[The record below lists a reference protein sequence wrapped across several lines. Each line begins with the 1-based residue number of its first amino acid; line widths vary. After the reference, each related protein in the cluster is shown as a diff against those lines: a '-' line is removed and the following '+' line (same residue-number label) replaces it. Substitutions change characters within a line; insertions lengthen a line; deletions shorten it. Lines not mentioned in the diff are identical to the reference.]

1 MVPPGDAGPPWL
13 AVARPRA
20 APPQRPGVAAVHA
33 PRRLCPRGNKRL
45 LSTRLA
51 PALSLSLAS
60 SWSLLAGDTGRRARD
75 RGAGSKT
82 GSLGGEPGRIQMWQD
97 RGRAGQR
104 RRVRPGV
111 QGRPG
116 RQALSGTHVSDS
128 KRSARALWLPGP
140 DRAAFDPGHTGR
152 GCRSG
157 SRTFP
162 PLHLQRGPR
171 PLPPGQQDAQSPPEA
186 LASRFQTGQVPIIA
200 REGLTLASATA
211 APGPRARPQPVAQAL
226 GPCDLPTPPSVP
238 SPWPSH
244 PEGPREGT

>member
-1 MVPPGDAGPPWL
+1 MTRARRGWRWRGHAQPLPSVL
-13 AVARPRA
+13 AWRPSTPRA
-20 APPQRPGVAAVHA
+20 VCVHVVINA
-33 PRRLCPRGNKRL
+33 YCPHAWL
-45 LSTRLA
+45 
-51 PALSLSLAS
+51 PHSLSLAS

-97 RGRAGQR
+97 RGRAGQH

-116 RQALSGTHVSDS
+116 RQALSGIPVSDN

-152 GCRSG
+152 GCRSR

-171 PLPPGQQDAQSPPEA
+171 PLPPGQQDAQSPPEV

>member
-1 MVPPGDAGPPWL
+1 MTRARRGWRWRGHAQPLPSVL
-13 AVARPRA
+13 AWRPSTPRA
-20 APPQRPGVAAVHA
+20 VCVHVVINA
-33 PRRLCPRGNKRL
+33 YCPHAWL
-45 LSTRLA
+45 PHS
-51 PALSLSLAS
+51 LSLSLSPAPGR
-60 SWSLLAGDTGRRARD
+60 SWLGTQAEGPVTVVPGARR
-75 RGAGSKT
+75 GPW
-82 GSLGGEPGRIQMWQD
+82 GGEPGRIQMWQD

-116 RQALSGTHVSDS
+116 RQALSGIPVSDN

-152 GCRSG
+152 GCRSR

-171 PLPPGQQDAQSPPEA
+171 PLPPGQQDAQSPPEV